1 MDPVFKSP
9 PHAMHQVMQQRFA
22 IHAIWFIA
30 IPPYVLDLERNRH
43 SFAMVRQI
51 TKMNFSINFV
61 IFSNL
66 RHHVTY
72 RISIYQNQRH
82 VHFLNIPSV
91 PTSTQFDSVV
101 VFEFIAVRLHFL
113 GVELYIQAASRWQI
127 DYPPCLSLKI
137 YS

>member
-72 RISIYQNQRH
+72 YSTFPPRFPFIKIKGMFTFSIFPLYLH
-82 VHFLNIPSV
+82 LHSV
-91 PTSTQFDSVV
+91 IQSWCMTS
-101 VFEFIAVRLHFL
+101 
-113 GVELYIQAASRWQI
+113 
-127 DYPPCLSLKI
+127 
-137 YS
+137 